1 MFLEVADVLNPDEI
15 ARLRAIAQAAP
26 FVDGRV
32 SNPHASMKNNLQL
45 DHRNAAFQEASRL
58 LQAAVMRN
66 ESLRD
71 FAFPKL
77 IAPPQLT
84 KHEAGMAYGVHSDTP
99 FMSMGETTFRTDL
112 SCTLFLSDPDSYVG
126 GELCVHLGSRPV
138 LFKLPAGSAILYPST
153 TLHEVKPVTAGTRL
167 VGITFI
173 ESRIANANHRELLYE
188 LGEVDAVEGLGMK
201 MANRIRLG
209 RVISALNREWS

>member
-1 MFLEVADVLNPDEI
+1 MFLEVADVMKPAEI
-15 ARLRAIAQAAP
+15 ARLRAIAETAP

-45 DHRNAAFQEASRL
+45 DHRHTAFQEASTL
-58 LQAAVMRN
+58 LQAALMRN
-66 ESLRD
+66 EALRD
-71 FAFPKL
+71 FAFPHM

-84 KHEAGMAYGVHSDTP
+84 KHDVGMAYGVHSDTP
-99 FMSMGETTFRTDL
+99 FMSIGQTTFRTDL
-112 SCTLFLSDPDSYVG
+112 SCTVFLSDPDSFEG
-126 GELCVHLGSRPV
+126 GELCVHLGGKQV
-138 LFKLPAGSAILYPST
+138 LFKLPAGAAILYPST
-153 TLHEVKPVTAGTRL
+153 TLHEVRPVTAGVRL

-188 LGEVDAVEGLGMK
+188 LGEVDALEGLGMK